1 MFSVFWRVGARCSAK
16 GTKTRSLRSGIDKK
30 SKKAAASFDSR
41 LPFVM
46 QSGFYFMKMLSR
58 KAKRRSE
65 LSGVL

>member
-16 GTKTRSLRSGIDKK
+16 GTKTRSLRSGSGK